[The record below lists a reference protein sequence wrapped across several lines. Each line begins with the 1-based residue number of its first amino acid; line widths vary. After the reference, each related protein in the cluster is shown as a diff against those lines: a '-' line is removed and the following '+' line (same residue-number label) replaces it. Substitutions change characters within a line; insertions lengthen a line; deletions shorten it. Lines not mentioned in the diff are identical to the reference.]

1 MRLPDAACS
10 DRVRLFD
17 KTLAEPSIELRKLL
31 RISRTSLQHDNRCRG
46 KSADE
51 IPNLSA
57 EDSGR
62 YNSAVTE
69 T

>member
-1 MRLPDAACS
+1 VKL
-10 DRVRLFD
+10 LD
-17 KTLAEPSIELRKLL
+17 KILAEPSIELRKLL
-31 RISRTSLQHDNRCRG
+31 RISRTSLQHDNRCQA
-46 KSADE
+46 KSADD
-51 IPNLSA
+51 IPKFFA

>member
-1 MRLPDAACS
+1 MKLS
-10 DRVRLFD
+10 D

-31 RISRTSLQHDNRCRG
+31 LISRTRRLYDNRCRE
-46 KSADE
+46 KSADN
-51 IPNLSA
+51 IPKFSA

>member
-1 MRLPDAACS
+1 LLLPDAACS
-10 DRVRLFD
+10 DRVRLLN
-17 KTLAEPSIELRKLL
+17 KILAEPSIELRKLL
-31 RISRTSLQHDNRCRG
+31 LISRTRSLYDNRCRE
-46 KSADE
+46 KSADD
-51 IPNLSA
+51 IPKFSA

>member
-1 MRLPDAACS
+1 LPDAASS
-10 DRVRLFD
+10 DRVRLLD

-31 RISRTSLQHDNRCRG
+31 RISRTSLQHDNRCQA
-46 KSADE
+46 KSADD
-51 IPNLSA
+51 IPKFFA